1 MKAKLTSL
9 CIAAAATF
17 VLSGAAFA
25 AWSDNFDSYATG
37 SNLNG
42 QGGWFG
48 WDGVATCGTV
58 VSTFA
63 LSGPNSVE
71 IDNADDT
78 VHAYTGVSSGAWTY
92 SAWMFIPDNFTGKT
106 YFILLNTY
114 NNGGPYSWSVQLTFD
129 AATGKVT
136 DDIGSGSSLPYI
148 VNAWTEIRVD
158 FDLTA
163 DTKSIYYGGNLLGSS
178 GWKNDGVLN
187 LAAVDLY
194 SEGSPV
200 YYDNLSLVPEP
211 GTIAALA
218 LGLGA
223 LVIRRKR
230 S

>member
-1 MKAKLTSL
+1 MRVNLTSL
-9 CIAAAATF
+9 CFAAAATF
-17 VLSGAAFA
+17 VLSGAAF

-48 WDGVATCGTV
+48 WDGVGTCGTV
-58 VSTFA
+58 VSTVA
-63 LSGPNSVE
+63 LSSPNSVE
-71 IDNADDT
+71 IDSADDT

-92 SAWMFIPDNFTGKT
+92 SAWMFIPENFTGKT

-114 NNGGPYSWSVQLTFD
+114 NNGGPYSWSVQMTFD
-129 AATGKVT
+129 AALGTVK
-136 DDIGSGSSLPYI
+136 DDIGSGNTLPFI
-148 VNAWTEIRVD
+148 KNAWTEIRVD
-158 FDLTA
+158 FDLTN

-200 YYDNLSLVPEP
+200 YYDDLRLVPEP
-211 GTIAALA
+211 GTLAALA

-223 LVIRRKR
+223 LVVRRKR